1 MPGFQ
6 TVQMSGEIEPLI
18 TFVSSQRKAHTNST
32 STFNFQSGDCN
43 LSFSEQEMNPTVRRS
58 RPNSTC
64 EMRSH
69 TREQSPSPARHIRDD
84 NQTQAYSTVR
94 RTSSPFRKPVNVE
107 IGLHSRR
114 PPLPRTYQRWQS
126 DTSLFH
132 RKEDQQSIQK
142 TSKRRNWTSQQE
154 TTPTTDT
161 SDTWQTTLTS
171 PSRFR
176 GTWDDKY
183 MP

>member
-84 NQTQAYSTVR
+84 NQAQAYSTVR
-94 RTSSPFRKPVNVE
+94 RTSSPFRKPVNGE

-114 PPLPRTYQRWQS
+114 PPLPRTHQTLDRPPLPPRADSVERGMTNTCHNPNLKLQ
-126 DTSLFH
+126 DLPNFNH
-132 RKEDQQSIQK
+132 RLENMGKQAPN
-142 TSKRRNWTSQQE
+142 TLNRNQ
-154 TTPTTDT
+154 
-161 SDTWQTTLTS
+161 
-171 PSRFR
+171 F
-176 GTWDDKY
+176 
-183 MP
+183 

>member
-1 MPGFQ
+1 
-6 TVQMSGEIEPLI
+6 MSGEIEPLI

-84 NQTQAYSTVR
+84 NQAQVYSTLR
-94 RTSSPFRKPVNVE
+94 RTSSPFRKPVNAK
-107 IGLHSRR
+107 IGLHRRR
-114 PPLPRTYQRWQS
+114 PPLPQILDRPPLPPRAGSVDSGMT
-126 DTSLFH
+126 
-132 RKEDQQSIQK
+132 K
-142 TSKRRNWTSQQE
+142 TCYTHNVDLQGLPDFNQ
-154 TTPTTDT
+154 
-161 SDTWQTTLTS
+161 
-171 PSRFR
+171 
-176 GTWDDKY
+176 
-183 MP
+183 